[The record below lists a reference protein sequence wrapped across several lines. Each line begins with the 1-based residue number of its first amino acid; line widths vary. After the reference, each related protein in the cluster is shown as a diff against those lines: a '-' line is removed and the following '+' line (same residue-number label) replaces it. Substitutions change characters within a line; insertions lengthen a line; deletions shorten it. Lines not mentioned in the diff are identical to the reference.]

1 LGRNTKRWAV
11 AHFFFDESISIIDQ
25 KFSRA
30 LGTSLARCA
39 GSGVCCFTRWS
50 RRPSPDWATN

>member
-1 LGRNTKRWAV
+1 
-11 AHFFFDESISIIDQ
+11 
-25 KFSRA
+25 

-39 GSGVCCFTRWS
+39 GSGVCWFTRWS